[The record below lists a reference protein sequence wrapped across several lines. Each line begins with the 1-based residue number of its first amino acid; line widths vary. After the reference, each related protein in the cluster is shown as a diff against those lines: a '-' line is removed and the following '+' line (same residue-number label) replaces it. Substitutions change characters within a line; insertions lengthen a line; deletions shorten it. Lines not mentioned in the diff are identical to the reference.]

1 MVLTALLTHKP
12 EDLDAYYVRAL
23 PELQAIARVVL
34 NPFDRDLEP
43 HELVAAAAECDV
55 IIAHRATPGG
65 AGLFA
70 ELSQLLAFLRCAVD
84 ISTIDVQAANTAGVL
99 VAQAD
104 KSFVASTAELA
115 LALMLDLARN
125 VTESTIDY
133 RRDGSSAQRQGRQ
146 LSGRTAGIIGYG
158 SIGSYLARLLH
169 EMGMRV
175 LVCDPDMAVA
185 AGGIEQCDLPTL
197 LRRSDFVLPLA
208 AASASTEK
216 LIDGAA
222 LELVRPGTMLVNVS
236 RGELLDEAAVAVALE
251 SGALGGLAMDV
262 GRAPDQRPS
271 PALAC
276 RPGVIATPHLGGLT
290 PENADAQAASSVEQ
304 VRAILAG
311 VMPPRAV
318 NAEHAGR
325 LRAWWRDHHI
335 IEESS

>member
-1 MVLTALLTHKP
+1 MVLTAFLTHNP
-12 EDLDAYYVRAL
+12 EDLDAYYARAL
-23 PELQAIARVVL
+23 PELRAIAAVVV

-43 HELVAAAAECDV
+43 HELIAAAGGCDV
-55 IIAHRATPGG
+55 IIAHRSSPGG
-65 AGLFA
+65 AELFA
-70 ELSQLLAFLRCAVD
+70 ELPQLLAFLRCAVD
-84 ISTIDVQAANTAGVL
+84 ISTVDVPAASTAGVL
-99 VAQAD
+99 ITQAD

-125 VTESTIDY
+125 VTESTIDH
-133 RRDGSSAQRQGRQ
+133 RRSGTSSQRQGRQ
-146 LSGRTAGIIGYG
+146 LRGRTVGIIGFG

-175 LVCDPDMAVA
+175 LVCDPDVIATGNA
-185 AGGIEQCDLPTL
+185 IEQCDLAAL
-197 LRRSDFVLPLA
+197 LSRSDFVLPLA
-208 AASASTEK
+208 AATASTEK
-216 LIDGAA
+216 LIDAAA
-222 LELVRPGTMLVNVS
+222 LDLVRPGTLLVNVS
-236 RGELLDEAAVAVALE
+236 RGELLDEAAVAAALD
-251 SGALGGLAMDV
+251 SGRLGGLAMDV

-271 PALAC
+271 PALAR

-311 VMPPRAV
+311 RMPPRAV
-318 NAEHAGR
+318 NPEHAGR